1 MATYSVAEAKN
12 HLPKL
17 LNRALAGEDVTITRR
32 GKVIAKIIARAE
44 PTPSADLPKSATD
57 VEWLRRHI
65 VTPKVKVDG
74 PSLVRQMRDD
84 SRY

>member
-32 GKVIAKIIARAE
+32 GKVVARIVAQAE
-44 PTPSADLPKSATD
+44 PSADRPKSAAD
-57 VEWLRRHI
+57 IEWLRRHI